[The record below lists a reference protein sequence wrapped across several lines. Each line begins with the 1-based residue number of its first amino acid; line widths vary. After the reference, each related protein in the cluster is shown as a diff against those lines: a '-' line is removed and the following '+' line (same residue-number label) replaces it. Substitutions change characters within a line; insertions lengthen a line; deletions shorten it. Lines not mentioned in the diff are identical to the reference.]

1 MGAAY
6 DIVVAGVISVIASV
20 VHLMAVELFA
30 PGSPLFA
37 LATDGTSVM
46 NGTARA
52 NLWFQILAVW
62 IPVAVFVSIWIW
74 VGIRKWRRTVQTA
87 TQPAR

>member
-1 MGAAY
+1 MSRAF
-6 DIVVAGVISVIASV
+6 DFVVVGVIWVISAV

-37 LATDGTSVM
+37 LATDGTAVM

-52 NLWFQILAVW
+52 GLWFNILAVW
-62 IPVAVFVSIWIW
+62 MPVAAG
-74 VGIRKWRRTVQTA
+74 VGIVLWAIIREYRRTVSTA
-87 TQPAR
+87 TRPA

>member
-1 MGAAY
+1 MGAAF

-20 VHLMAVELFA
+20 FHLMAVELFA
-30 PGSPLFA
+30 PTSPLYA

-62 IPVAVFVSIWIW
+62 MPVAVLLGIWAW
-74 VGIRKWRRTVQTA
+74 VGIRKYRRTVQTA
-87 TQPAR
+87 TRPA

>member
-1 MGAAY
+1 VGAAY
-6 DIVVAGVISVIASV
+6 DIVVAGVITVILSV

-37 LATDGTSVM
+37 LATDGTGVL

-62 IPVAVFVSIWIW
+62 GPLAVFIGIWLW
-74 VGIRKWRRTVQTA
+74 VGIRKWKRTVQTA
-87 TQPAR
+87 TRPT